1 MPDITPWNRYLQ
13 VNNDAT
19 NNPLVIGSLTDEA
32 SMSAQNGK
40 ITFDGGNYDVVIQN
54 GSNGQMV
61 EGVVSYIANIDDQL
75 KDHSAEQKDN
85 SEQLEVESI
94 QVNNVVETLLES
106 HSGNWAGETPRDAHT
121 IYNDYIAVSNLLVDV
136 KTNYAG
142 LADNLTSNIQQF
154 EDDRI
159 EDLATNYRAQGQ
171 SIISQLTERAATAIS
186 TMTAASNLMETK
198 YFIDYETE
206 YQGARNRL
214 LLKTNNMG
222 TFSGEEILATKA
234 RVFGDMDAIV
244 GSSGLTSISSVISS
258 LASLDDTQK
267 VMISDVQTKYQDLKD
282 RVDYF
287 TSIAT

>member
-40 ITFDGGNYDVVIQN
+40 IIFDGGNYDVVIQN
-54 GSNGQMV
+54 GTNGQMV

-75 KDHSAEQKDN
+75 KDHAAEQKQD

-94 QVNNVVETLLES
+94 QVNNILETLLES
-106 HSGNWAGETPRDAHT
+106 HSGTWAGETPRDAHT
-121 IYNDYIAVSNLLVDV
+121 IYNDYIGVSNLLVDV

-142 LADNLTSNIQQF
+142 LAAGLTSNIQLF
-154 EDDRI
+154 EDNKI
-159 EDLATNYRAQGQ
+159 EDLATHYRTQGQ
-171 SIISQLTERAATAIS
+171 TIISELSERAATAIS

-198 YFIDYETE
+198 YFTDYQTE
-206 YQGARNRL
+206 YQEAKNRL

-234 RVFGDMDAIV
+234 RVLGDMDAIV
-244 GSSGLTSISSVISS
+244 DGSGLTSISGVISS
-258 LASLDDTQK
+258 LTALDDTQK
-267 VMISDVQTKYQDLKD
+267 AMISDVQTKYQDLKD